1 MVETLQVAGKATLF
15 SIAISLI
22 TAGSTLVK
30 DNLYPGLIV
39 LVVGVILIIIWS
51 ILIEKE
57 ARAEARK
64 AAQEAF
70 QKMKIEMEAEKY
82 G

>member
-1 MVETLQVAGKATLF
+1 MMGIFQTSSKAALF
-15 SIAISLI
+15 SVAISLI
-22 TAGSTLVK
+22 TAGSTMIK
-30 DNLYPGLIV
+30 DNFYPGLTV

-51 ILIEKE
+51 ILVEKE

-70 QKMKIEMEAEKY
+70 QKLKLEMEAKKY

>member
-1 MVETLQVAGKATLF
+1 MTTLSSVSKGTLF

-30 DNLYPGLIV
+30 DNFYPGLAV

-51 ILIEKE
+51 ILVEKE

-70 QKMKIEMEAEKY
+70 QKLKLEMEAKKY

>member
-1 MVETLQVAGKATLF
+1 MVETLQVAGKAALF
-15 SIAISLI
+15 SVAISLI
-22 TAGSTLVK
+22 TAGSTLIK
-30 DNLYPGLIV
+30 DNFYPGLSV
-39 LVVGVILIIIWS
+39 LVIGVILIIIWS
-51 ILIEKE
+51 ILVEKE

-70 QKMKIEMEAEKY
+70 QKLKLEMEAKKY

>member
-1 MVETLQVAGKATLF
+1 MVETLQVAGKATVF
-15 SIAISLI
+15 SVAISLI
-22 TAGSTLVK
+22 TAGSTLIK
-30 DNLYPGLIV
+30 DNFYPGLSV
-39 LVVGVILIIIWS
+39 LVIGVILIIIWS
-51 ILIEKE
+51 ILVEKE

-70 QKMKIEMEAEKY
+70 QKLKLEMEAKKY